1 MRAITTA
8 SSAPATA
15 RNTTPQA
22 AFGRDQRRPTWRCR
36 PTNSSPI
43 AKSRLA
49 KLRIDIREFKPAA
62 SSTSS
67 GSHHE
72 RTIRLPADPAGDE
85 VDRTASADYGS
96 RPLLVRGL
104 SDAAQSELLV
114 DLRRH
119 PFDDARFAGPD
130 RRDPGNA
137 LHAACRHGLQVGRAD
152 HAQREL
158 WLAVAL
164 YARERRVDVLPCR
177 LHSHVPRPVLWDVQ
191 GHAGN
196 SVYSHL
202 HHLSADDGDRLLGL
216 CASLGPDGFLG
227 RYRHHQPVLRDSL
240 LRREHR
246 EPAVGLRFVL

>member
-43 AKSRLA
+43 AKSRFA
-49 KLRIDIREFKPAA
+49 KLRIDIRKFKPAA

-72 RTIRLPADPAGDE
+72 RTIRLPADPSHDE
-85 VDRTASADYGS
+85 VDRTASTDFRS

-119 PFDDARFAGPD
+119 PFDDARFAVPD
-130 RRDPGNA
+130 PRA
-137 LHAACRHGLQVGRAD
+137 LGDALNFAFPHGI
-152 HAQREL
+152 HI
-158 WLAVAL
+158 
-164 YARERRVDVLPCR
+164 C
-177 LHSHVPRPVLWDVQ
+177 
-191 GHAGN
+191 
-196 SVYSHL
+196 
-202 HHLSADDGDRLLGL
+202 
-216 CASLGPDGFLG
+216 
-227 RYRHHQPVLRDSL
+227 
-240 LRREHR
+240 
-246 EPAVGLRFVL
+246 

>member
-8 SSAPATA
+8 SSAPAMA

-22 AFGRDQRRPTWRCR
+22 AFGRDQGRQTWRCR

-72 RTIRLPADPAGDE
+72 RTIRLPADPSHDE
-85 VDRTASADYGS
+85 VDRTASTDFRS

-119 PFDDARFAGPD
+119 PFDDARFAGPY
-130 RRDPGNA
+130 RRDTGDA
-137 LHAACRHGLQVGRAD
+137 LHAARRLGLQVCRAD
-152 HAQREL
+152 HARREL
-158 WLAVAL
+158 RLADAL
-164 YARERRVDVLPCR
+164 YARERRVHVLPCR
-177 LHSHVPRPVLWDVQ
+177 VNPQVPRPV
-191 GHAGN
+191 
-196 SVYSHL
+196 
-202 HHLSADDGDRLLGL
+202 
-216 CASLGPDGFLG
+216 F
-227 RYRHHQPVLRDSL
+227 
-240 LRREHR
+240 
-246 EPAVGLRFVL
+246 